1 MATWAEIKAEIQAEY
16 DLSEETF
23 VDSVELLQYANSAIE
38 DIEKEIHTIHDKYF
52 HAESAI
58 SLVTNTQDYNLPT
71 DIFANK
77 VTGIFYNNGTTKYEI
92 KEIRDLAEII
102 DVEDNDDYRYKIVN
116 TTSSGTK
123 LRLYPTSRESSSN
136 VTMFYRRRIKLFVS
150 DADSLDVPEAKE
162 FIKQYVIDK
171 AMNKE
176 RMTPDAP
183 ESAAL
188 GRKRKALLDSLENM
202 IDDNNNDIFI
212 STDYYEEFQV

>member
-1 MATWAEIKAEIQAEY
+1 MATWAEIRAEIQAEY

-52 HAESAI
+52 HAETPIA
-58 SLVTNTQDYNLPT
+58 LVTNTQDYILPT

-77 VTGIFYNNGTTKYEI
+77 VTGIYYNNGTTKYEI
-92 KEIRDLAEII
+92 KEIRDLAEIL
-102 DVEDNDDYRYKIVN
+102 DVESADDYRYKIVN
-116 TTSSGTK
+116 TTSGGTK
-123 LRLYPTSRESSSN
+123 LRFYPPSRETSSN
-136 VTMFYRRRIKLFVS
+136 VIMFYRRRIKLFTL
-150 DADSLDVPEAKE
+150 DADTLDVPEAKE

-212 STDYYEEFQV
+212 STDYYEEFI

>member
-23 VDSVELLQYANSAIE
+23 VDAAELLQYANSSIE

-52 HAESAI
+52 HAETSL
-58 SLVTNTQDYNLPT
+58 SLVQGTQEYSMPT

-77 VTGIFYNNGTTKYEI
+77 ITGIYYNDGVTKYEI
-92 KEIRDLAEII
+92 KEIKDLREVI
-102 DVEDNDDYRYKIVN
+102 DVDSDDDYRYKIINSTAGGV
-116 TTSSGTK
+116 K
-123 LRLYPTSRESSSN
+123 IKLYPASRETSSN
-136 VTMFYRRRIKLFVS
+136 VVVFYRRRIKLFTQDS
-150 DADSLDVPEAKE
+150 DVLDVPEAKE
-162 FIKQYVIDK
+162 FIKQYVVDK
-171 AMNKE
+171 CANKE

-202 IDDNNNDIFI
+202 IDDDN
-212 STDYYEEFQV
+212 TDLHINTDFYEEFR

>member
-1 MATWAEIKAEIQAEY
+1 MATWAEIKTEIQAEY

-52 HAESAI
+52 HAEDII
-58 SLVTNTQDYNLPT
+58 SLVIGTQDYNLPS

-77 VTGIFYNNGTTKYEI
+77 VTGIYYNNGTTKYEI
-92 KEIRDLAEII
+92 TEIKDIREIM
-102 DVEDNDDYRYKIVN
+102 DVEIDDDYRYKIIN
-116 TTSSGTK
+116 TTSGGTK
-123 LRLYPTSRESSSN
+123 IRLYPQSREASTN
-136 VTMFYRRRIKLFVS
+136 VIIFYRRRIKLFTLDT
-150 DADSLDVPEAKE
+150 DALDVPEAKE
-162 FIKQYVIDK
+162 FVKQYVVDK

-202 IDDNNNDIFI
+202 IDDDNTNLLIN
-212 STDYYEEFQV
+212 TDYYEEFR

>member
-23 VDSVELLQYANSAIE
+23 VDATELLQYANSAIE

-52 HAESAI
+52 HAEDNI
-58 SLVTNTQDYNLPT
+58 SLVTGTQDYDLPS

-77 VTGIFYNNGTTKYEI
+77 VTGIYYNDGTIKYEI
-92 KEIRDLAEII
+92 TEIKDLREII
-102 DVEDNDDYRYKIVN
+102 DVESDDDYRYKILN

-123 LRLYPTSRESSSN
+123 IRIYPQSREDSTN
-136 VTMFYRRRIKLFVS
+136 VTIFYRRRIKLFV
-150 DADSLDVPEAKE
+150 DDTDVLDVPEAKE

-171 AMNKE
+171 ASNKE

-202 IDDNNNDIFI
+202 IDDDN
-212 STDYYEEFQV
+212 TDLLINTDFYEEFR